1 MRGHNDG
8 RGTLLMRGAI
18 VLTALLL
25 RPLAASAAP
34 ILTGDSIS
42 ATLGTSGTVVTQFT
56 SPAIVGDGIE
66 FTGAFRDGG
75 KAGALHNVTIDFS
88 ASGFTLGWTG
98 GGVPMTS
105 GGLIRITLAGLDFS
119 EGALITGVT
128 RTGWECLPADDSAC
142 RFGNPSGNVSFTG
155 NSISLA
161 FDGMKPIETYT
172 YAITAEPPVVTA
184 VPEPASLTLFGTGL
198 AALAVRLRRR
208 GANRTDGAR

>member
-1 MRGHNDG
+1 MRGHNDV
-8 RGTLLMRGAI
+8 RGTLLMQGAI

-56 SPAIVGDGIE
+56 SPATVGDDIE

-75 KAGALHNVTIDFS
+75 RSAALHNVTIDFS

-98 GGVPMTS
+98 GGVPITI
-105 GGLIRITLAGLDFS
+105 GGLIRITLTGLDFS

-142 RFGNPSGNVSFTG
+142 RFGIPSGNVSFTG

-161 FDGMKPIETYT
+161 FDSMKPIETYT
-172 YAITAEPPVVTA
+172 YAITAEAPVVTA

-198 AALAVRLRRR
+198 AALAVRWRRR
-208 GANRTDGAR
+208 GANRTDGPR

>member
-1 MRGHNDG
+1 MRGHNYG
-8 RGTLLMRGAI
+8 RGTLLMQGAI

-42 ATLGTSGTVVTQFT
+42 ATLGTSGTLVTQFT
-56 SPAIVGDGIE
+56 SPAIVGDGSE

-75 KAGALHNVTIDFS
+75 KSGALHNVTIDFS

-98 GGVPMTS
+98 GGVPMTM
-105 GGLIRITLAGLDFS
+105 GGLIRITLTGLDFS
-119 EGALITGVT
+119 EAALITAVT

-142 RFGNPSGNVSFTG
+142 RFGSPSGNVSFTG

-161 FDGMKPIETYT
+161 FDSMKPIETYT

-208 GANRTDGAR
+208 GANRTDGPR